1 MARALIVI
9 LLWMAM
15 FVLPCVVA
23 PRIDL
28 DED

>member
-1 MARALIVI
+1 MARALSVI